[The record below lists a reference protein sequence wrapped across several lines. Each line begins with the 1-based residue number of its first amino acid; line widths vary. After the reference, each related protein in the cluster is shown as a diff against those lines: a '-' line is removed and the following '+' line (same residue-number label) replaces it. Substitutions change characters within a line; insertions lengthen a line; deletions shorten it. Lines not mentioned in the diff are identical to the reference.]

1 MRAMRIHIIIS
12 MTHRNARYNS
22 HMFNL
27 DIAGRGTFAS
37 RRLMSDGVLGGGGG
51 DTCATAALITYTRE
65 TLRRKVQ
72 EI

>member
-12 MTHRNARYNS
+12 MTHRNARYIS

-37 RRLMSDGVLGGGGG
+37 RRV
-51 DTCATAALITYTRE
+51 
-65 TLRRKVQ
+65 V
-72 EI
+72 